1 MVYLRILGKIANRS
15 HLFQSKPHSQLNIKI
30 KRMLFANSLPL
41 TTIIKIINHTGFGVN
56 TDFLCNLE
64 LCTGSS
70 RQRPLQW
77 LHIYLFICCIFVL
90 LIHNAHLMHRA
101 RNTLFDHSP
110 CRSIDFKTFITP
122 QTTIYLQRNSD
133 IMQALLFFKI
143 RILRSL

>member
-56 TDFLCNLE
+56 TDFLCNLD
-64 LCTGSS
+64 CAPAAADNDHCNGFT
-70 RQRPLQW
+70 
-77 LHIYLFICCIFVL
+77 FIFSLLLFVL
-90 LIHNAHLMHRA
+90 LIHNAHLVHRA

-143 RILRSL
+143 RILRT